1 MIPSTV
7 IFFVWSF
14 CLLNTLSP
22 LTVALEETGDENTFT
37 LLFSTLKP
45 ALLKQKSSMCLPG
58 RISKTVFN
66 GGAKTLLWQL
76 RHVRQ
81 VVHAHTHTQHAHART
96 QTLKQ
101 VHKEALQVSDAR
113 MSPYISTFQTCA
125 AHVCRNLLAD
135 AEAQVSVVRKS
146 WSKPSNAGSA
156 DLQHVANKSQN
167 SFFPE
172 QLLSWDKG
180 MSQVRWSC
188 FFFLH
193 FFYCCRALLH
203 TDRRDA
209 QGAAGCACAWV
220 GSCVW
225 DRGFWWEWLI
235 GKAQAWSQRSVDLW
249 RLMRLAHGDI

>member
-76 RHVRQ
+76 RHVG
-81 VVHAHTHTQHAHART
+81 HTHSHTQHAHART
-96 QTLKQ
+96 QTVKQ

-156 DLQHVANKSQN
+156 ELQHVANKSQN
-167 SFFPE
+167 SFFLE
-172 QLLSWDKG
+172 QLLFWDKG

-188 FFFLH
+188 FFFS
-193 FFYCCRALLH
+193 FFIAAVPFSTLTAGMRKVRPGARVREWHRACEI
-203 TDRRDA
+203 
-209 QGAAGCACAWV
+209 GAFDESG
-220 GSCVW
+220 
-225 DRGFWWEWLI
+225 WL
-235 GKAQAWSQRSVDLW
+235 GKPRHDPSGL
-249 RLMRLAHGDI
+249 